1 MFKRIDLI
9 SRPIVN
15 SNFNHKVLRDEFISG
30 DIFQRNKI
38 DLVNFMSENIR
49 FDTWTNLS
57 KGFPKLLLLSF
68 FYLTTNYN
76 PFVFLIG
83 KSYVQN
89 ATIVVQKWTDYFAN
103 VIYFLFSERVWCMN
117 KRSGYRLTINYF
129 FLKIK
134 VSLAA
139 QSSLSFLH

>member
-57 KGFPKLLLLSF
+57 KDFPKFLLLSF
-68 FYLTTNYN
+68 LYLATNNN

-83 KSYVQN
+83 KPYVQN

-103 VIYFLFSERVWCMN
+103 VIYFLFSERVWSMN
-117 KRSGYRLTINYF
+117 KRSCYRLTINYF
-129 FLKIK
+129 LFEIKI
-134 VSLAA
+134 SLAA